1 MPSQF
6 NEAAWVARFGAVLEA
21 VAADAK
27 PSYSP
32 DPPDARQADSN
43 EDYWAAV
50 RRRYRALAARAKR
63 DPDAASQFNQSH
75 LWIDTDLTEATNIFR
90 EHPLMRPGLVRS
102 GKDEAVAGWMLN
114 RGHGGTLKWLVKCLA
129 KLSVKEGG
137 EEAARRWH
145 RYLTAGADYSIPAW
159 EITVFHGLVVRE
171 RFDLGA
177 DVYLAPY
184 EHAMNKFDLP
194 EEPEPFPKES
204 YPDAAVLVRSL
215 MYGPGV
221 APPDDPVGLPHA
233 RITFSFPTDYSVDLE
248 GWFDDSKL
256 IVDLLSIAARV
267 PLLSRTRYVRLAKW
281 IAEMDP
287 NFAFGTQTSGGYLS
301 DLWPKGRDISKD
313 DVDAFVELSRSSYT
327 YPGEPGAMNLAIRR
341 LAASFSRSGG
351 RFGLEDRILDVAIA
365 LEVLYGG
372 KTGRKLAPRAAGLLG
387 AGTAEQKQIYE
398 GAKRFY
404 TVRSSIVHWKKPT
417 LKHDVLEAELK
428 AGSDLAC
435 RTLASLVKR
444 NDPVRWA
451 DVLGSLKPETRAH
464 INAQRHQKCK

>member
-1 MPSQF
+1 
-6 NEAAWVARFGAVLEA
+6 
-21 VAADAK
+21 
-27 PSYSP
+27 
-32 DPPDARQADSN
+32 
-43 EDYWAAV
+43 
-50 RRRYRALAARAKR
+50 
-63 DPDAASQFNQSH
+63 
-75 LWIDTDLTEATNIFR
+75 
-90 EHPLMRPGLVRS
+90 
-102 GKDEAVAGWMLN
+102 MLN
-114 RGHGGTLKWLVKCLA
+114 PGHGGTLKWLVSCLA

-204 YPDAAVLVRSL
+204 YPNAAVLVRSL

-233 RITFSFPTDYSVDLE
+233 RITFSFPTDYSVDPE

-287 NFAFGTQTSGGYLS
+287 NFAFGTRTSEGYLS

-341 LAASFSRSGG
+341 LAASFSRPGG

-372 KTGRKLAPRAAGLLG
+372 KTGRKLAPHAAGLWEQVPPSKSGFTKGRSVSTQCGRVSCIGRSRHSNTTFSRQNSRQVVTSRAALSRPWSSATTRYVGQICWG
-387 AGTAEQKQIYE
+387 A
-398 GAKRFY
+398 
-404 TVRSSIVHWKKPT
+404 
-417 LKHDVLEAELK
+417 
-428 AGSDLAC
+428 
-435 RTLASLVKR
+435 
-444 NDPVRWA
+444 
-451 DVLGSLKPETRAH
+451 
-464 INAQRHQKCK
+464 